1 MIPILT
7 FVTVVVVSFAVYEW
21 VGRARVRY
29 LVMRHE
35 RTGDIPP
42 LGDPSVAQEFYSKP
56 WRWPF
61 RAGAVWRAQTK
72 WDHVRHSD
80 PDLDAAQRL
89 LERRQRIAVVVY
101 LVGLASFLLSP
112 LVRV

>member
-1 MIPILT
+1 M
-7 FVTVVVVSFAVYEW
+7 
-21 VGRARVRY
+21 
-29 LVMRHE
+29 VMRQE

-42 LGDPSVAQEFYSKP
+42 LGDPSVAEEFHSKL

-61 RAGAVWRAQTK
+61 RAAAVWRAQTK
-72 WDHVRHSD
+72 WDQVRHSD

-101 LVGLASFLLSP
+101 VVGLAAFLLSP
-112 LVRV
+112 LIRV